1 MRAFRHAVDLGYTHV
16 ETDVH
21 ATADGVAVAFHDDS
35 LDRVTDGRGVVGDL
49 SWSQVRRALVAGT
62 DPILRL
68 DELLE
73 ALPDTRINIDPKSDA
88 AVGPLVEVLRRTGA
102 VERVCVC
109 SFSDRRTRQVRD
121 AIGAALCV
129 GAGPRGIARL
139 LAASAH
145 LPGPA
150 SFDFHAAQV
159 PVRSKG
165 LTHCAARGA
174 GRGPPPRCRSARLDH
189 RRARRDAP
197 PPRHGGGRHHDR
209 PALGAAPG
217 DDRAGLLGGVNRLPV
232 ALSTA
237 PERRRTVIE
246 LCITRPRLGISGY
259 CSGFRWGF
267 RVFGLTTRRE
277 PPKIPSVRSEQR
289 QKHRTG
295 SRGPRPEAAERSG

>member
-1 MRAFRHAVDLGYTHV
+1 MARHRYLDVDGPIAFAHRGGAEEFPENTMRAFRHAVDLGYTHL

-49 SWSQVRRALVAGT
+49 TWSQVRRALVAGT

-165 LTHCAARGA
+165 LTIVRPAVLDAA
-174 GRGPPPRCRSARLDH
+174 H
-189 RRARRDAP
+189 
-197 PPRHGGGRHHDR
+197 RHGVAVHVWTIDEPAEMHRLLDMGVDGIMTDR
-209 PALGAAPG
+209 PSVL
-217 DDRAGLLGGVNRLPV
+217 RRVMI
-232 ALSTA
+232 
-237 PERRRTVIE
+237 ERG
-246 LCITRPRLGISGY
+246 C
-259 CSGFRWGF
+259 W
-267 RVFGLTTRRE
+267 
-277 PPKIPSVRSEQR
+277 
-289 QKHRTG
+289 
-295 SRGPRPEAAERSG
+295 EA